1 MSRSSSSI
9 ESPLRAHWTLEP
21 GRIFLNHGSYGACP
35 RVVQEEQSALRREL
49 ENSPSNFMN
58 RLYPKLLKSTR
69 EQLCQFLHCRPEELA
84 LVTNATSGVNAV
96 LRSLAWNSGE
106 EILLTD
112 HGYNACAN
120 VVGYLVESHG
130 VQSVRVELP
139 FPDIDDST
147 IVEAVLEAVTPR
159 TRLALLDHVTSPTAI
174 VFPLERLA
182 CELASRGV
190 SVLVDGAHAPG
201 MLNLDLQKL
210 SEAGVDYYT
219 GNFHK
224 WCCAPRG
231 SAFLWVR
238 QERQKG
244 LHPVVISH
252 GFAGPVELTRF
263 LQEFDWGGTF
273 DPTAWLV
280 TPRALDFHQQ
290 LDPGGWDT
298 SREKCRELLRQ
309 GRLIVSQA
317 LPIRSP
323 DSEKLLG
330 QMATLE
336 LSPEVDPQ
344 SLYFRLY
351 DDYGIDSWLTRW
363 NDRTLLRLSAAPY
376 NILADYE
383 DLAKALGETL

>member
-49 ENSPSNFMN
+49 EKSPSNFMN
-58 RLYPKLLKSTR
+58 RLYPKLLKGAR
-69 EQLCQFLHCRPEELA
+69 EELCQFLHCRPTELA

-96 LRSLAWNSGE
+96 LRSLAWNPGE
-106 EILLTD
+106 EIVLTD

-120 VVGYLVESHG
+120 VVDSVAKRYG
-130 VQSVRVELP
+130 VQVVRVELP
-139 FPDIDDST
+139 FTDLDDSA
-147 IVEAVLEAVTPR
+147 IVDNVLEAVTPR

-182 CELASRGV
+182 AELTGRGV

-201 MLNLDLQKL
+201 MLDLDLQKL
-210 SEAGVDYYT
+210 SENGVDYYT

-238 QERQKG
+238 RESQRE
-244 LHPVVISH
+244 LHPAVISH
-252 GFAGPVELTRF
+252 GFAGPVEQSRF
-263 LQEFDWGGTF
+263 LQEFDWCGTF
-273 DPTAWLV
+273 DPTAWLA
-280 TPRALDFHQQ
+280 TPRAIDFLQR
-290 LDPGGWDT
+290 LDPDGWET
-298 SREKCRELLRQ
+298 SRGKCRELLHQ
-309 GRLIVSQA
+309 GRRIVSQA
-317 LPIRSP
+317 LPAQNLIP
-323 DSEKLLG
+323 ENLLG

-336 LSPEVDPQ
+336 LPSKVDPQ

-351 DDYGIDSWLTRW
+351 DDYGIDSWLTHW
-363 NDRTLLRLSAAPY
+363 NDRVLLRLSAAPY